1 MKKGFSLVE
10 IMVVMVAIGI
20 IVALGIKG
28 SALVNTSRIR
38 AEIAKLRNFE
48 TGFASYFLKN
58 NTLPPKDADNITD
71 QGGFDC
77 FKTDMLLSRQVVA
90 AEDVPAA
97 FTQNNDPWLFATN
110 VASDVSD
117 KVFKPAGFNAEN
129 VGAYAAGL
137 NYELIC
143 NIEGILDDG
152 SVYNSVGRVLANPIN
167 PALSLERCDE
177 PSNKNQYAGY
187 IYIVFSPNSLIPED

>member
-10 IMVVMVAIGI
+10 VMVVMVVIGI
-20 IVALGIKG
+20 VVALGIKG

-58 NTLPPKDADNITD
+58 NSLPPKDGDNTTPED
-71 QGGFDC
+71 NFTC
-77 FKTDMLLSRQVVA
+77 YNVAPLLTRQVVVS
-90 AEDVPAA
+90 EDLPSA
-97 FTQNNDPWLFATN
+97 FSQGSKDWLFATDIAVDN
-110 VASDVSD
+110 GTHAFAPMGFDV
-117 KVFKPAGFNAEN
+117 EN
-129 VGAYAAGL
+129 VGAYAVGL

-152 SVYNSVGRVLANPIN
+152 NALGGVGRALTTPIA
-167 PALSLERCDE
+167 PLSLVNCDE
-177 PSNKNQYAGY
+177 PSNKNQYIGY
-187 IYIVFSPNSLIPED
+187 IYVAFSPNSLIPEK